1 MNKNPLLG
9 LETFGQS
16 VWLDYL
22 RRNALDNGEIQGLI
36 NDDGVSGLTSIH
48 PSLKRLSRVVTI
60 TIAPFTRWHWRVKA
74 LKKYIRR

>member
-16 VWLDYL
+16 VWQDYL

-36 NDDGVSGLTSIH
+36 KDDGVSWLEPGLEN
-48 PSLKRLSRVVTI
+48 P
-60 TIAPFTRWHWRVKA
+60 
-74 LKKYIRR
+74 